1 MVKCSIVLYGALNP
15 LATHISLSSS
25 ETWLNWDLR
34 QKAKQRAGLKIE
46 NFDLFW
52 TYSINRHYEFSSRNI
67 FPHPKN
73 WKQTINKT
81 AAFVFALLLG
91 SSTQLCEDSVCL
103 VPTPFYV
110 FAHHIINSSKRPW
123 LVPRWHGF
131 EVRFSLHLLME
142 TQLKQLVLSL
152 YVSNSD

>member
-1 MVKCSIVLYGALNP
+1 MDGALNP
-15 LATHISLSSS
+15 TATHISLSSS

-34 QKAKQRAGLKIE
+34 QKAKQRAELTIE
-46 NFDLFW
+46 NSDLFW
-52 TYSINRHYEFSSRNI
+52 TYSITRYCE
-67 FPHPKN
+67 
-73 WKQTINKT
+73 NKST
-81 AAFVFALLLG
+81 FLVTYFQIQRTEIIQLIRELLLCLPF
-91 SSTQLCEDSVCL
+91 SYAALRNSVYTVCAQFL